1 MQCNPLSHSVHSQL
15 LYHLES
21 IVSLSDCPTIIHVC
35 VFIGCNVLFHTV
47 VLESR
52 TSLQLHQQLT
62 YL

>member
-21 IVSLSDCPTIIHVC
+21 IVSLSDCPTIIHMC
-35 VFIGCNVLFHTV
+35 CNVLFHTV